1 MTSPTPNKAAMVN
14 GRLVQLERGDNAIFI
29 SLTRTST
36 LSITTAGVIVTW
48 QSLIDA
54 GCAASWS
61 GSNITV
67 PVSGYYSLTLKGTL
81 STKDTIYGDVILN
94 GVEVCSMGTHD
105 GKDTKFRLTATRFY
119 KADDVVQIKLTT
131 KTGTHTLQVVTED
144 SAGESPI
151 CHMVLL

>member
-1 MTSPTPNKAAMVN
+1 
-14 GRLVQLERGDNAIFI
+14 
-29 SLTRTST
+29 
-36 LSITTAGVIVTW
+36 
-48 QSLIDA
+48 
-54 GCAASWS
+54 
-61 GSNITV
+61 
-67 PVSGYYSLTLKGTL
+67 
-81 STKDTIYGDVILN
+81 
-94 GVEVCSMGTHD
+94 MGAHD